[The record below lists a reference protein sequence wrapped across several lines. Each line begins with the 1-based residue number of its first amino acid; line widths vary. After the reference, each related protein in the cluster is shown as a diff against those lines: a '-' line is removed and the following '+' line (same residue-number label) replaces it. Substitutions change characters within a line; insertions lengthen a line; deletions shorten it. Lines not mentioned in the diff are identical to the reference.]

1 DGDANEARELTMKQW
16 QEAGFDRHSIF
27 ADPGFRDM
35 ENFDFTLKEDS
46 ILRDY
51 GFEETV
57 DAVE

>member
-1 DGDANEARELTMKQW
+1 MKQW

-35 ENFDFTLKEDS
+35 KNFDFTLKEDS